1 MNSDDRKIILVTAST
16 HGLVHLL
23 MLIFISINIS
33 IAKEMKL
40 NLFQI
45 GNLGTLSYLAFGL
58 GAIPAGIMIDK
69 IGSRKALFIT
79 LLGLGISA
87 IFVGLSISPLMF
99 GFSIFFLGIF
109 ASFYHPAGLS
119 YISKNIKQRARAIG
133 FHGVGGNIGIA
144 LSPICATYLASLYNW
159 RLSYIAFSIPA
170 FILALIV
177 LFSTAIGKKENT
189 KQSTIINK
197 IPEQNKTFLK
207 LIIIVY
213 ALQIVNAFIYRGS
226 LIFLPTYLAQ
236 RINIGFFKQSNIISG
251 GLISSLAL
259 LVGVFGQYISGELSQ
274 KYKTE
279 KVLLLIMIIGIP
291 FLFLIAQSTNII
303 LIISIFSFAFCHFF
317 FQPLGNEMVAKYSST
332 KHRSRIYG
340 ISFTLS
346 FAVGAIASSF
356 AGFLAEYF
364 SFNKIFNYLG
374 FAWIIMLII
383 SLGLFLYQRKI
394 YY

>member
-1 MNSDDRKIILVTAST
+1 MNSEDRKTMLVTAST

-23 MLIFISINIS
+23 MLVFISTNIS
-33 IAKEMKL
+33 IAKEMNL

-45 GNLGTLSYLAFGL
+45 GNLGTLSFLAFGL

-79 LLGLGISA
+79 LLGLGIST
-87 IFVGLSISPLMF
+87 IFVGLSTSPLMF

-119 YISKNIKQRARAIG
+119 YISKNISQRARAMG
-133 FHGVGGNIGIA
+133 FHGMGGNVGVA
-144 LSPICATYLASLYNW
+144 LSPVCATYLASLYSW

-177 LFSTAIGKKENT
+177 LFSTAIRKEEHY
-189 KQSTIINK
+189 KQSTSINK
-197 IPEQNKTFLK
+197 IPEQNITFVK
-207 LIIIVY
+207 LIILVY
-213 ALQIVNAFIYRGS
+213 ALQIVNAFIYTGS
-226 LIFLPTYLAQ
+226 LIFLPTYLGQ
-236 RINIGFFKQSNIISG
+236 RISLGFLKQSSLIEG
-251 GLISSLAL
+251 GLISSVAL
-259 LVGVFGQYISGELSQ
+259 LVGVFGQYVSGELSQ
-274 KYKTE
+274 KYKAE
-279 KVLLLIMIIGIP
+279 KILLIIMIIGIP
-291 FLFLIAQSTNII
+291 FLFLIAQTQNII

-332 KHRSRIYG
+332 KHRSRIYA

-346 FAVGAIASSF
+346 FSVGAMASSF

-364 SFNKIFNYLG
+364 DFSQIFIYLG
-374 FAWIIMLII
+374 FAWITMLII
-383 SLGLFLYQRKI
+383 SLILFLYQRKV
-394 YY
+394 Y